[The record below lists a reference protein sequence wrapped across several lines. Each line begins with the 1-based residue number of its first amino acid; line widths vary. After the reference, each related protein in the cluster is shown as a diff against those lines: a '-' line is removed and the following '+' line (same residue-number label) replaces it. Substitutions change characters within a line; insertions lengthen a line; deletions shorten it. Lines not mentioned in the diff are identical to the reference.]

1 MVAWRPDK
9 VVVAAVENAGGSVGA
24 IVFFYFLIVYV
35 PVLEPAPIR
44 MRQRY

>member
-24 IVFFYFLIVYV
+24 IVFFIF
-35 PVLEPAPIR
+35 
-44 MRQRY
+44 